1 MSLGEVILAALELSL
16 GGSAIKLI
24 IKQELLVFFEPLG
37 ADEEGRCADLLIRR
51 QLILLS
57 QLSVHFE
64 LFEEIFQV
72 LCALD
77 CWFDGLVRVGSTKVP
92 QRAQRL
98 AIDASSVCPNNSSGC
113 CRVIIHLVVRSAAGL

>member
-24 IKQELLVFFEPLG
+24 IEQELLVFFKPLG
-37 ADEEGRCADLLIRR
+37 ADEEGRSADLLIRC

-57 QLSVHFE
+57 QLSIQFE
-64 LFEEIFQV
+64 LFAEIFQV

-77 CWFDGLVRVGSTKVP
+77 CWFDGLVRVDRTKVP
-92 QRAQRL
+92 QGAQRF
-98 AIDASSVCPNNSSGC
+98 AIDASSLRPNNSSGS
-113 CRVIIHLVVRSAAGL
+113 CRVIIHLVVGSTAGL